1 MNPTTISSLI
11 LAVALLVTTFVLL
24 KLAGEVAWL
33 KYGMKLHSTA
43 ILKLLDARI
52 KEEKASGTD
61 NEPTLKENRC

>member
-1 MNPTTISSLI
+1 MNPTTINILI
-11 LAVALLVTTFVLL
+11 LAVALLVTAFVLL

-52 KEEKASGTD
+52 KEEGKANG
-61 NEPTLKENRC
+61 EG

>member
-1 MNPTTISSLI
+1 MNPTTINCLI
-11 LAVALLVTTFVLL
+11 LSVALLVTALVLL

-52 KEEKASGTD
+52 EEEKANNTD
-61 NEPTLKENRC
+61 SEPNLKENRC

>member
-1 MNPTTISSLI
+1 MNPTTINSLI
-11 LAVALLVTTFVLL
+11 LAVALLVTALVLL

-52 KEEKASGTD
+52 KEEKAND
-61 NEPTLKENRC
+61 NEPNLKEN

>member
-1 MNPTTISSLI
+1 MNPTTINSLI
-11 LAVALLVTTFVLL
+11 LAVALLVTAFVLL

-52 KEEKASGTD
+52 EEEKANG
-61 NEPTLKENRC
+61 EG

>member
-1 MNPTTISSLI
+1 MNPTTINSLI
-11 LAVALLVTTFVLL
+11 LAVSLLVTAFVLL

-52 KEEKASGTD
+52 KEEKAND
-61 NEPTLKENRC
+61 NEPNLKEN

>member
-1 MNPTTISSLI
+1 MNPTTINSLI
-11 LAVALLVTTFVLL
+11 LAVALLVTALVLL

-52 KEEKASGTD
+52 EEEKSNG
-61 NEPTLKENRC
+61 EG

>member
-1 MNPTTISSLI
+1 MNPTTINSLI
-11 LAVALLVTTFVLL
+11 LAVALLVTALVML

-52 KEEKASGTD
+52 EEEKANGED
-61 NEPTLKENRC
+61 

>member
-1 MNPTTISSLI
+1 MNPTTINSLI
-11 LAVALLVTTFVLL
+11 LAVSLLVTAFVLL

-52 KEEKASGTD
+52 KEEGKANG
-61 NEPTLKENRC
+61 EG

>member
-1 MNPTTISSLI
+1 MNPTTINSLI
-11 LAVALLVTTFVLL
+11 LAVSLLVTAFVLL

-52 KEEKASGTD
+52 EEEKANGED
-61 NEPTLKENRC
+61 

>member
-1 MNPTTISSLI
+1 MNPTTINIMI
-11 LAVALLVTTFVLL
+11 LAVALLVTAFVLL

-52 KEEKASGTD
+52 KEEKAND
-61 NEPTLKENRC
+61 NEPNLKEN

>member
-1 MNPTTISSLI
+1 MNPTTINSLI
-11 LAVALLVTTFVLL
+11 LAVALLVTAFVLL

-52 KEEKASGTD
+52 EEEKANGVD
-61 NEPTLKENRC
+61 NEPNLKEN